1 MKRESCV
8 AAGILFKVWIHP
20 ILLYILQK
28 KPHKTI
34 LLLHFTFSYFV
45 KGNAVAQVTWRLSS
59 SRDQVKPLL
68 ELSYPRCAFNLKMT
82 L

>member
-1 MKRESCV
+1 M

-28 KPHKTI
+28 THKTI
-34 LLLHFTFSYFV
+34 TLIHFTFSYFV
-45 KGNAVAQVTWRLSS
+45 KGSAVAQVTWRLSS
-59 SRDQVKPLL
+59 SQHQVKPLL
-68 ELSYPRCAFNLKMT
+68 ELNYPRCAFNLKMT